1 MDWPLTMASG
11 VCGLSEVW
19 AEAETKGTSGRQATN
34 RTILKRAEFII
45 SVVSHGSARVRAHI
59 LRSETTSTYQ
69 KGVLLEWAVS
79 SALRST
85 ERKPARRMKQRN
97 RSELQQPSPADLDR

>member
-59 LRSETTSTYQ
+59 LRSETTSTCQ
-69 KGVLLEWAVS
+69 KEGMLEWGIERTPRRRTESGHDRTAKS
-79 SALRST
+79 ERTAAALTGR
-85 ERKPARRMKQRN
+85 
-97 RSELQQPSPADLDR
+97 L